1 MAEVWDDSIKRLFRE
16 HPQDYVSWLIE
27 GATYEGTVSGELK
40 NRTRRTDLLMNI
52 RKRGRES
59 LLHIEVQSSEDREI
73 EDRLMEYNLMAKLTH
88 HKSVITFLILLK
100 PMTYVPAS
108 PVIDIALDEYEVW
121 RFNYHVVKLWEE
133 SAFELVR
140 SGLTGVFPLIPLTN
154 GGTEQ
159 EALTTVVAELY
170 AAHEYELLSLSRL
183 IAGMVMKQPAQQE
196 MLRRMFAM
204 YRDVLEESWVYQE
217 ILREGHEKGLT
228 EGLEKGL
235 EKGLNQGLERGRS
248 FGEMRA
254 LLTIIE
260 KRFPELLQPFKER
273 IEGVTDTSLLERLIG
288 DVSVAQTI
296 EEARQTLNTL
306 AMRENG
312 KNGAS

>member
-1 MAEVWDDSIKRLFRE
+1 
-16 HPQDYVSWLIE
+16 
-27 GATYEGTVSGELK
+27 
-40 NRTRRTDLLMNI
+40 
-52 RKRGRES
+52 
-59 LLHIEVQSSEDREI
+59 
-73 EDRLMEYNLMAKLTH
+73 MEYNLMAKLTH

-121 RFNYHVVKLWEE
+121 RFNYHMVKLWEE

-204 YRDVLEESWVYQE
+204 YRDILEESWAYQE

-273 IEGVTDTSLLERLIG
+273 IEGVTDTPLLERLIG